1 MCLVLAGFLMM
12 AGESVAPSLLAHAVA
27 SLESLIA
34 GRATAANAARE
45 AHLAKLRAEAGE
57 ATAARDRLV
66 AAVQEDTQARK
77 GPGWKVRARHSPLN
91 AV

>member
-12 AGESVAPSLLAHAVA
+12 AGESVDPSLLAHAIG

-57 ATAARDRLV
+57 AGQGRLPSGTAAPGLTRVLR
-66 AAVQEDTQARK
+66 AVRFGTVD
-77 GPGWKVRARHSPLN
+77 
-91 AV
+91 